1 MNYQKRKDVIKNL
14 LVNIKWFVL
23 PAISV
28 LYVSTAI
35 LMLVGIIKLVQI
47 FNLLY
52 CEFNNHTGL
61 DFNLVIAHFIS
72 IIDIY
77 LLALVLYIFA
87 VAIYKLFI
95 GEYKSLGWLKI
106 ESVDDLKSNIAKM
119 TILFL
124 STLLVQKITEWKDP
138 QGTLY
143 FGGIII
149 GLSIMLIVFIH
160 LLKNNNSIDNNKNHE
175 KLSENN

>member
-1 MNYQKRKDVIKNL
+1 MNDLRRKNIIKNL
-14 LVNIKWFVL
+14 LGNIKWFVL
-23 PAISV
+23 PAIIV
-28 LYVSTAI
+28 LYISTAI
-35 LMLVGIIKLVQI
+35 LMLVGILKLGQI
-47 FNLLY
+47 FNALFQ
-52 CEFNNHTGL
+52 EFKHNTEI
-61 DFNLVIAHFIS
+61 DFNLVVAHFIS

-95 GEYKSLGWLKI
+95 GEYKSFGWLKI

-138 QGTLY
+138 QNTLY

-149 GLSIMLIVFIH
+149 GLSIMLIVFIY
-160 LLKNNNSIDNNKNHE
+160 LLKNTNSGDNVNNDE
-175 KLSENN
+175 KKS